1 MQLRFFHALGSRR
14 IGGFLVISKDSQGP
28 FRIRTERIPAGS
40 FPGGNPNCGR
50 TIKSRESGSHGICT
64 AQNILTIR
72 KIPPDKSEG
81 IFL

>member
-14 IGGFLVISKDSQGP
+14 IGGFLVIPKDPQGP
-28 FRIRTERIPAGS
+28 FRIRTERISAGN
-40 FPGGNPNCGR
+40 FPGGNPNCR
-50 TIKSRESGSHGICT
+50 RKLKSRESGSHGICT
-64 AQNILTIR
+64 AQNILAIR

>member
-1 MQLRFFHALGSRR
+1 MQLRFFLALGSHR
-14 IGGFLVISKDSQGP
+14 IGGFLVIPSDSQGP
-28 FRIRTERIPAGS
+28 FRKWTERISAGS

-50 TIKSRESGSHGICT
+50 MCKSRESGSHGICV
-64 AQNILTIR
+64 AQNILAIR